1 MVATMSKRTW
11 TGILG
16 SLAVLAVVLLGILAL
31 REPALRGS
39 ALREPALRESAGG
52 PSWLPANPFLASSR
66 PPELGLEAMPSRES
80 TDSSVG
86 GSSAE
91 ASLAASALF
100 RPMQRESVV
109 LREFDIS
116 ASMKSIRELCAF
128 GPRGAGDPAEAR
140 AAEYL
145 VGRLEAI
152 GLEARLEEFPL
163 VGGDTSRNV
172 IARVAGSSEKVIV
185 LGAHYDSKPP
195 SPGANDNASG
205 CAVLLELAEILAVDT
220 PPVTVEFVFFGA
232 EETIDSNPDHHH
244 FGSRYRV
251 SRMSAAERAATV
263 GMISIDMVG
272 YGTELHSRTMGKGPK
287 ALSDALV
294 AHARREAMPVTY
306 LRDPGKSGWSD
317 HEPYELAGIP
327 VAWLEWRDDPVYHS
341 AADQPDHIQSKKV
354 DMVGKMVLSFL
365 RQMKS

>member
-1 MVATMSKRTW
+1 MSKRTR
-11 TGILG
+11 TVIFG
-16 SLAVLAVVLLGILAL
+16 SLALLVVVLGGILVL
-31 REPALRGS
+31 L
-39 ALREPALRESAGG
+39 ESTGDR
-52 PSWLPANPFLASSR
+52 SWLSGNPFLGSSR
-66 PPELGLEAMPSRES
+66 PPELGLESIASRES
-80 TDSSVG
+80 TGIAVG
-86 GSSAE
+86 VSSAE
-91 ASLAASALF
+91 ASLTASTLF

-116 ASMKSIRELCAF
+116 AGMKSIREIAAF
-128 GPRGAGDPAEAR
+128 GPRGAGEPAEAR

-145 VGRLEAI
+145 VGRLEAM
-152 GLEARLEEFPL
+152 GLTTRLEEFPL
-163 VGGDTSRNV
+163 VGGGTSRNV
-172 IARVAGSSEKVIV
+172 IARVAGSSESVIV

-205 CAVLLELAEILAVDT
+205 CAVLLELAEILHEDT
-220 PPVTVEFVFFGA
+220 PPLTVEFVFFGA

-251 SRMSAAERAATV
+251 SRMSAAERANTV
-263 GMISIDMVG
+263 GMISVDMVG
-272 YGTELHSRTMGKGPK
+272 YGTELHSRTMGKGSR

-294 AHARREAMPVTY
+294 AHARRDDIPVTY

-341 AADQPDHIQSKKV
+341 AADQPDHIQRGKV
-354 DMVGKMVLSFL
+354 SMVGKMVLSFL
-365 RQMKS
+365 RQMGPGKL